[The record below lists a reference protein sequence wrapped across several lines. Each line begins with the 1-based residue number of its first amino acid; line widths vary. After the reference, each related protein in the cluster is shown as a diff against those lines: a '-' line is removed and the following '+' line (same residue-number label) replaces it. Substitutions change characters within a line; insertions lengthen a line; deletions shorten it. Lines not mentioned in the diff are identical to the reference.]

1 MQKAMYPV
9 TEKKEAGK
17 PREGRDEDFRGSFR
31 APSFLMHVLSLAFF
45 ANAGFEV
52 PLVDFKASDPK
63 LTHTWKPNN
72 DPVMGGQSYSTVVVQ
87 NEVLNFT
94 GKCAIVPS
102 LQAPGFITAVNSDK
116 APWVDVSGCE
126 GLKIT
131 SKSTIPYSGFRIS
144 FGNAHPIGGKFFA
157 YGYKAD
163 FHPPLNTMGS
173 VYVPF
178 NNFTDVCRCH
188 PTAARIA
195 FGPPPL
201 TGASLRSSRAV
212 LGRLDRQSDP
222 HVPGESQLLSRRED
236 ACRHEDHVHLGGGRR
251 GRREPPGVG
260 DRRLRMH
267 PLKTLSRC
275 PYVENS

>member
-1 MQKAMYPV
+1 MNAESEVPG
-9 TEKKEAGK
+9 TEKKEAEK
-17 PREGRDEDFRGSFR
+17 PREGRDEDFFRGSFR

-52 PLVDFKASDPK
+52 PLVDFKGSDPK

-157 YGYKAD
+157 
-163 FHPPLNTMGS
+163 T
-173 VYVPF
+173 
-178 NNFTDVCRCH
+178 R
-188 PTAARIA
+188 PTS
-195 FGPPPL
+195 
-201 TGASLRSSRAV
+201 T
-212 LGRLDRQSDP
+212 
-222 HVPGESQLLSRRED
+222 RR
-236 ACRHEDHVHLGGGRR
+236 
-251 GRREPPGVG
+251 
-260 DRRLRMH
+260 
-267 PLKTLSRC
+267 
-275 PYVENS
+275 

>member
-1 MQKAMYPV
+1 
-9 TEKKEAGK
+9 
-17 PREGRDEDFRGSFR
+17 
-31 APSFLMHVLSLAFF
+31 MHVLSLAFF

-52 PLVDFKASDPK
+52 PLVDFKGSDPK

-157 YGYKAD
+157 SGVNDGRGTSQRA
-163 FHPPLNTMGS
+163 H
-173 VYVPF
+173 
-178 NNFTDVCRCH
+178 
-188 PTAARIA
+188 AIA
-195 FGPPPL
+195 VNDGGDPSQRAHAIAVDDGGGPSQRAHAIAVDDGGGPSQRAHATTE
-201 TGASLRSSRAV
+201 TGSSRKASTPTRSRSCSRGCSRGCKV
-212 LGRLDRQSDP
+212 RADNIAAGRIIETQAAAQAP
-222 HVPGESQLLSRRED
+222 
-236 ACRHEDHVHLGGGRR
+236 
-251 GRREPPGVG
+251 
-260 DRRLRMH
+260 
-267 PLKTLSRC
+267 
-275 PYVENS
+275 

>member
-1 MQKAMYPV
+1 MQLHLKLSVTLYGLRHMEASETPV
-9 TEKKEAGK
+9 F
-17 PREGRDEDFRGSFR
+17 EDISKTF
-31 APSFLMHVLSLAFF
+31 PMLVLSLALF

-52 PLVDFKASDPK
+52 PLVDFKGSDPK

-157 YGYKAD
+157 FGYKAD

-195 FGPPPL
+195 FGQPPL

-212 LGRLDRQSDP
+212 LGRLDRQSHP
-222 HVPGESQLLSRRED
+222 HVPGESQLLSRCED
-236 ACRHEDHVHLGGGRR
+236 ACQHEDHVHLGGGRR
-251 GRREPPGVG
+251 GRREPSGVG

-267 PLKTLSRC
+267 PVVTHVDICRS
-275 PYVENS
+275 SIGH